1 MIAAAYSVGLFVRVC
16 VSDMAAVN
24 QDMWK
29 AVGVCSTRNTLQ
41 HFIQHPCN
49 PQQRLYFMAD
59 PPHLLK
65 NVRNCLLAQSII
77 LPSSAVSAAE
87 LLTDTVTL
95 DQVQNLVVLQR
106 ERELNLAPKLTKAHI
121 APGRY
126 QKMRVDMAAQLMSH
140 TTASALRFCESLK
153 MLQPE
158 ALTTAWFFDVV
169 NRWFDIMNART
180 SKAALCKSSTDKLA
194 ALKQAVDVVVNLKFS
209 GRNAWKPIQAGIQLS
224 TASVIDLHHELVLS
238 GAYSF
243 LLTGRLT
250 QDCVENLFSCIRGR
264 GDMHPSPVHFRHN
277 LRTISLSQYMD
288 TAANTCYTQDDST
301 YILDFLKTKPVQTVP
316 LSDDEFQF
324 LDSSFVLDDSEEMLD
339 ANVCYMLAGWA
350 VHKEMATVG
359 ACEDCLAAMCGHE
372 TDTPADCSA
381 TQLMV
386 LKSHGG
392 LSEPSPLIHSAVQV
406 AEAVFKSCQPH
417 LTSWTDVESK
427 LNDEFRR
434 RFETSVLPSCHNIL
448 SDIISRYFRLRLHV
462 YGKWLTQQHKMGS
475 VVQHGSRSAFCR
487 TKIT

>member
-1 MIAAAYSVGLFVRVC
+1 VIAAAYSVGLFVRVC

-87 LLTDTVTL
+87 LPTDTVTL

-158 ALTTAWFFDVV
+158 ALTTAW
-169 NRWFDIMNART
+169 
-180 SKAALCKSSTDKLA
+180 
-194 ALKQAVDVVVNLKFS
+194 
-209 GRNAWKPIQAGIQLS
+209 
-224 TASVIDLHHELVLS
+224 
-238 GAYSF
+238 
-243 LLTGRLT
+243 
-250 QDCVENLFSCIRGR
+250 
-264 GDMHPSPVHFRHN
+264 
-277 LRTISLSQYMD
+277 
-288 TAANTCYTQDDST
+288 
-301 YILDFLKTKPVQTVP
+301 
-316 LSDDEFQF
+316 
-324 LDSSFVLDDSEEMLD
+324 
-339 ANVCYMLAGWA
+339 
-350 VHKEMATVG
+350 
-359 ACEDCLAAMCGHE
+359 
-372 TDTPADCSA
+372 
-381 TQLMV
+381 LM
-386 LKSHGG
+386 
-392 LSEPSPLIHSAVQV
+392 
-406 AEAVFKSCQPH
+406 
-417 LTSWTDVESK
+417 
-427 LNDEFRR
+427 
-434 RFETSVLPSCHNIL
+434 
-448 SDIISRYFRLRLHV
+448 
-462 YGKWLTQQHKMGS
+462 
-475 VVQHGSRSAFCR
+475 
-487 TKIT
+487 